1 MDKDFHRT
9 FTKCPCCGSED
20 RFFEQLG
27 NTLKERGL
35 AREDWNFHLDVKQG
49 AVVDPTKEAAIP
61 IGSEVPGY
69 GIITDVCMACGC
81 IYAIDLTRND
91 VKKSVAPA
99 QQIPPNRADRR
110 RMGREGPEPI
120 NPFSKS

>member
-9 FTKCPCCGSED
+9 FTKCPACGSED

-35 AREDWNFHLDVKQG
+35 AREEWNFHMDVKQG
-49 AVVDPTKEAAIP
+49 VVVDPTKEAAIP

-69 GIITDVCMACGC
+69 GIITDACMDCGC
-81 IYAIDLTRND
+81 VYAIDLTRND
-91 VKKSVAPA
+91 VKKSIAPA
-99 QQIPPNRADRR
+99 QQVPPNRAQRR
-110 RMGREGPEPI
+110 RDTRGMPPI

>member
-1 MDKDFHRT
+1 MDKDFHRN
-9 FTKCPCCGSED
+9 FNKCPCCGSED

-49 AVVDPTKEAAIP
+49 VVLDPTKQEAIP
-61 IGSEVPGY
+61 IGSELPGY
-69 GIITDVCMACGC
+69 GIITDVCMDCGC
-81 IYAIDLTRND
+81 VYAIDLTRND
-91 VKKSVAPA
+91 VKKSIAPA
-99 QQIPPNRADRR
+99 QQIPPNRATR
-110 RMGREGPEPI
+110 RMDARGQPII